1 MPASSG
7 SYNFQ
12 SISAEL
18 IIREAYERIGI
29 LGDFTTAGQLDSA
42 TRSINFLLTDWSNR
56 NINLWTLRQDFISLQ
71 PGIKIYTLPIQT
83 QKIIQ
88 CELRESIRRNTGEG
102 GSYDEFGHLSPPLEG
117 QASYIFGDNPLLFC
131 LQNST
136 DGYFSF
142 DYGVNTPTIISFV
155 GIQSNIGVDY
165 NITIDGSTD
174 GNNWITLRNLGVLP
188 FQIGINQWFE
198 LNNVIPFRFYRIK
211 ENDGA
216 VLNIQKVYFN
226 NFVSDTTM
234 TEVSRYEYLSYP
246 KKNMLGRPTVY
257 FVNYDVIPTIYIWQ
271 NPTKT
276 YNCMFYSAQNMIQTL
291 TSYVEAV
298 NIPSSFYQPLVYGL
312 AKILAEKYA
321 PDKAQMMQSEYEQ
334 SLGAAV
340 LKNTVEVPLTPEVY
354 G

>member
-18 IIREAYERIGI
+18 IIREAYERIGV
-29 LGDFTTAGQLDSA
+29 LGDFTTAQQLDSA

-56 NINLWTLRQDFISLQ
+56 NINLWTLRQDFIFLQ

-83 QKIIQ
+83 QQIIQ
-88 CELRESIRRNTGEG
+88 CELRTSTRRNTGEG
-102 GSYDEFGHLSPPLEG
+102 GSYDAVGNPSLPLEG
-117 QASYIFGDNPLLFC
+117 QVSNIFGDNPLLSC
-131 LQNST
+131 SQRVE

-155 GIQSNIGVDY
+155 GIQSNISVDY
-165 NITIDGSTD
+165 DITIDGSAD
-174 GNNWITLRNLGVLP
+174 GEAWITLRNLGVLP
-188 FQIGINQWFE
+188 FQIGVNQWFD
-198 LNNVIPFRFYRIK
+198 LNNIIPFRFYRIK
-211 ENDGA
+211 ENGSA
-216 VLNIQKVYFN
+216 TLNIGKIYFN
-226 NFVSDTTM
+226 NFITDTKM
-234 TEVSRYEYLSYP
+234 SEVSRYEYLCYP
-246 KKNMLGRPTVY
+246 NKNILGRPTVY

-271 NPTKT
+271 SPTKT

-291 TSYVEAV
+291 TSYVEAI

-321 PDKAQMMQSEYEQ
+321 PDKMQMMQSEYEQ
-334 SLGAAV
+334 AIAMAI